1 MMCRN
6 KVIRLSMNRC
16 VFIETNTSNLTE
28 RKTLHSA
35 ISVYLNIFKKK
46 QVVIFAFE
54 GKIMKWQNS
63 LFMESEV
70 LINSDEDRSLKGY
83 TVHTGHYVLNCN

>member
-1 MMCRN
+1 
-6 KVIRLSMNRC
+6 
-16 VFIETNTSNLTE
+16 
-28 RKTLHSA
+28 
-35 ISVYLNIFKKK
+35 
-46 QVVIFAFE
+46 
-54 GKIMKWQNS
+54 MKWQNS

>member
-46 QVVIFAFE
+46 KKQVVIFAFE
-54 GKIMKWQNS
+54 EKNYEMAEFPLYGI
-63 LFMESEV
+63 
-70 LINSDEDRSLKGY
+70 
-83 TVHTGHYVLNCN
+83 